1 MGGSGKGKIRNT
13 STCSRPMPIRSAST
27 SSSTPPLSEGNDM
40 RRQAMLFIFAA
51 MAAIVPLLAQAPA
64 PASSQIP
71 PQEQPGGGRGGPGGP
86 RGGPPGR
93 GPAVPSGPGRSNN
106 PFTSP
111 IPTDAAI
118 TVKYSEFAS
127 IPDAN
132 GQPARMNLILDQPDT
147 RRLVVNTMPGMLY
160 AVSYDG
166 RNVTP
171 YLDINDAKWSVPVQS
186 GNSEQGFQSFAFHPD
201 FAQNGRPGYGRFY
214 TWVDTSNTT
223 PMADFTPSGNGHS
236 HDEVLLEWT
245 AKDPKAAAY
254 DGGAPRELFRVAHP
268 FPNHNGGMIAFNP
281 LARRGAPEYG
291 LLYIGSADGGSG
303 GDPYNHAQNL
313 KSVFGKILRIDPL
326 GRNSKNGKYG
336 IPESNPFA
344 RNAEALGEIYSYGH
358 RNPQRFSWDPK
369 NGNMFEAEIGQNI
382 NEEINQIVAGG
393 NYGWNIWEGSFKYFN
408 REVST
413 EDQRADATMKYPIVD
428 FDHTDP
434 LLQRLAAATG
444 IYAYRD
450 KAVPQLTNKL
460 IFGDNPSGEIFYVD
474 ADAVPKGG
482 QNFHRILFTDRGE
495 TKTLLQIIKDK
506 NMQQGKTLATRA
518 DLRMGMG
525 PNGQL
530 FVLNKR
536 DGVIRLMKP

>member
-1 MGGSGKGKIRNT
+1 M
-13 STCSRPMPIRSAST
+13 RSVT
-27 SSSTPPLSEGNDM
+27 LSF
-40 RRQAMLFIFAA
+40 LAA
-51 MAAIVPLLAQAPA
+51 VAALTPLLARAPAQNPPPVTQAP
-64 PASSQIP
+64 PGG
-71 PQEQPGGGRGGPGGP
+71 PQGAQGRPGGGGL
-86 RGGPPGR
+86 PGR
-93 GPAVPSGPGRSNN
+93 GPAAPSGPGRSNN
-106 PFTSP
+106 PFAAP
-111 IPTDAAI
+111 IPTDAVI
-118 TVKYSEFAS
+118 TVQFSEFAS
-127 IPDAN
+127 LPDAN
-132 GQPARMNLILDQPDT
+132 GQPARMNLMLDQPDT
-147 RRLVVNTMPGMLY
+147 RRLFVNTMTGTLY

-166 RNVTP
+166 KSVTP
-171 YLDINDAKWSVPVQS
+171 YLDINDPKWSTPVQS

-201 FAQNGRPGYGRFY
+201 FAQSGRPGFGRFY
-214 TWVDTSNTT
+214 TWVDTSNMMPT
-223 PMADFTPSGNGHS
+223 ADFTPSGTGHT

-245 AKDPKAAAY
+245 ARDPKAAAY

-281 LARRGAPEYG
+281 LARRGTAEYG

-326 GRNSKNGKYG
+326 GKNSRNGKYG
-336 IPESNPFA
+336 IPDLNPFA
-344 RNAEALGEIYSYGH
+344 KNADALGEVYSYGH

-393 NYGWNIWEGSFKYFN
+393 NYGWNVWEGSFKYFN

-413 EDQRADATMKYPIVD
+413 EEQRSDPKMVYPIAE

-536 DGVIRLMKP
+536 DGLIRLMKP